1 MKKIHLYA
9 LAVLASVTL
18 WSCGGSGNKPADS
31 SATQT
36 ETTAPATTSSNVALS
51 QEIVLEGN
59 DQMKFNA
66 EEFRVKAGEQVTLT
80 LKHVGTMAK
89 DVMGH
94 NVVVLA
100 PGTDLAAFATDA
112 IKAKATDYIPQG
124 HENAIIAHTSLIG
137 GGESDTIT
145 FTLSEAGTYE
155 FLCSF
160 PGHSSVMKGIIV
172 AE

>member
-1 MKKIHLYA
+1 MRKIHLCA
-9 LAVLASVTL
+9 LAMLASVTL
-18 WSCGGSGNKPADS
+18 WSCGGSGNQQAE
-31 SATQT
+31 QT
-36 ETTAPATTSSNVALS
+36 ETTSSTATVSSNVPLS

-59 DQMKFNA
+59 DQMKFNI

-80 LKHVGTMAK
+80 LKHTGTMAK

-94 NVVVLA
+94 NVVILT
-100 PGTDLAAFATDA
+100 PGTDLATFATDA
-112 IKAKATDYIPQG
+112 IKAKATDYIPEG
-124 HENAIIAHTSLIG
+124 YENAIVAHTALIG

-145 FTLSEAGTYE
+145 FTFSEAGTYE

-160 PGHSSVMKGIIV
+160 PGHSSIMKGIIV

>member
-1 MKKIHLYA
+1 MKKINLYV
-9 LAVLASVTL
+9 LAVLASVSL
-18 WSCGGSGNKPADS
+18 WSCGGSGNQATES
-31 SATQT
+31 SST
-36 ETTAPATTSSNVALS
+36 ETVEATGSDATLF

-59 DQMKFNA
+59 DQMQFNA
-66 EEFRVKAGEQVTLT
+66 SEFKVKAGEPVTLT
-80 LKHVGTMAK
+80 LSHVGTMAK

-100 PGTDLAAFATDA
+100 QGADLSTFATDA
-112 IKAKATDYIPQG
+112 IKAKATDYIPEG
-124 HENAIIAHTSLIG
+124 HESFIIAHTKLIG

-145 FTLSEAGTYE
+145 FTLNDAGTYE

-160 PGHSSVMKGIIV
+160 PGHSSLMKGTII